1 MKNAAGRAKRR
12 RNEKKPRLE
21 CRERKKG
28 GQDVWKMREMGGGW
42 KVKGNGGRRGLLT
55 LIKDQPLIRSSI
67 CFFFRLIYVVENFV
81 SDYGKDISKISLQIF
96 SLMFHV
102 SHIDFANLYFV
113 IL

>member
-1 MKNAAGRAKRR
+1 MENERNGRRVKGG
-12 RNEKKPRLE
+12 
-21 CRERKKG
+21 ERKWRTG
-28 GQDVWKMREMGGGW
+28 
-42 KVKGNGGRRGLLT
+42 RGLLT

-81 SDYGKDISKISLQIF
+81 SDYGEDISKISLQIF